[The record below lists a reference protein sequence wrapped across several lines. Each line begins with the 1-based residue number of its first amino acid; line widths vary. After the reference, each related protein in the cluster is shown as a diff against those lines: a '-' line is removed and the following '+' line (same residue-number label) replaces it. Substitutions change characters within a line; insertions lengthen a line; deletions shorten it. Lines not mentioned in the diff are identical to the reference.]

1 MLKTEIKWSVFLLL
15 QFVFVVSTSAQGGQS
30 VAANKLDVTILYESL
45 CPDSI
50 RFMGRQL
57 APAYGNLKQNLN
69 INLVPFGK
77 SRSVNLGSDF
87 YCQHGPAECAGNR
100 LQSCVLN
107 QQSTQDQRVRF
118 AICQML
124 AKDKQNVEDC
134 TDLVGLSSDVDGC
147 VKTTVGT
154 QLQLLAEQVTNQY
167 SPLFVPTII
176 YDGVFNQQLQDAS
189 LYDFRG
195 TVCTLLQKR
204 GIVNDSCSE

>member
-1 MLKTEIKWSVFLLL
+1 MLKTEIKWSVLLLL
-15 QFVFVVSTSAQGGQS
+15 QFVFVVSTGAQGGQS
-30 VAANKLDVTILYESL
+30 VAADKLDVTILYESL

-69 INLVPFGK
+69 VNLVPFGK
-77 SRSVNLGSDF
+77 SRSVNHGSEF

-107 QQSTQDQRVRF
+107 QPSTQDQRVRF

-124 AKDKQNVEDC
+124 ANDKQNVEEC

-147 VKTTVGT
+147 VKTNVGT

-167 SPLFVPTII
+167 SPSFVPTII

-189 LYDFRG
+189 QYDFRG
-195 TVCTLLQKR
+195 TVCALLQKR
-204 GIVNDSCSE
+204 GIVNESCSE

>member
-1 MLKTEIKWSVFLLL
+1 MLEIEIKWFVFLLL
-15 QFVFVVSTSAQGGQS
+15 QFVFVVFTGAQGGQS
-30 VAANKLDVTILYESL
+30 VAASKLDVTILYESL

-77 SRSVNLGSDF
+77 SRSVNLGSEF
-87 YCQHGPAECAGNR
+87 FCQHGPAECAGNR

-134 TDLVGLSSDVDGC
+134 TDLVGLSSDVDDC
-147 VKTTVGT
+147 VNTNVGT

-167 SPLFVPTII
+167 SPTFVPTII

-195 TVCTLLQKR
+195 TVCVLLQKR
-204 GIVNDSCSE
+204 GIVNESCSD

>member
-1 MLKTEIKWSVFLLL
+1 MLEIEIKWSVFVLL
-15 QFVFVVSTSAQGGQS
+15 QFVFVVLTGAQGGQS
-30 VAANKLDVTILYESL
+30 VAPNKLDVTILYESL

-57 APAYGNLKQNLN
+57 APAYGNLKENLN

-77 SRSVNLGSDF
+77 SRSVNLGSEF

-107 QQSTQDQRVRF
+107 QESTQNQRVRF

-134 TDLVGLSSDVDGC
+134 TDLVGLSSDVDDC
-147 VKTTVGT
+147 VNTNVGT

-167 SPLFVPTII
+167 TPSFVPTII

-195 TVCTLLQKR
+195 TVCALLQKR
-204 GIVNDSCSE
+204 GIVNESCSA